1 MKTKEYLNFV
11 NGQWV
16 KSGPGKT
23 FANINPAN
31 IEETISFFQS
41 STPSDLETAILSA
54 DTAFKRWR
62 YSSISEREGIFQKA
76 VLLLE
81 ERGENLAKEL
91 TREEGKTLEESRKE
105 IISAINEMRFQLG
118 EARRFLSDI
127 ASSEKTGIFCYCLR
141 QPLGVVSVITP
152 WNFPINVA
160 CRKITPALMAGNTVV
175 FKPASFTPLSGLM
188 LTEIFIEAG
197 MPPGVLNFITGEG
210 SKIGDGMIANPLV
223 KAVSFTG
230 STEVGTRINQQ
241 DSFNMTKVQLEMGG
255 KNPMVVLEDADLELA
270 VKDAV
275 LAGYACSG
283 QWCTS
288 TSRLILLRRIAK
300 GFIDALIEEVRKIKV
315 GDGLNPE
322 TTMGPVAGES
332 QLRKILDY
340 IELGK
345 KEGAKLLI
353 GGKRLT
359 STQYDK
365 GFFIEPTVFTEVK
378 PEMRIAQEEIFGPVL
393 SVLVVNSF
401 EEALEVANNVKYGLS
416 SSIYTKDL
424 TKGMEFINKSE
435 VGLTHI
441 NFPTSFKEPQL
452 PFGGIK
458 SSGYGLP
465 EAGKTGIEFFTESK
479 SVYINYRK
487 EKENEIRK

>member
-1 MKTKEYLNFV
+1 M
-11 NGQWV
+11 
-16 KSGPGKT
+16 
-23 FANINPAN
+23 
-31 IEETISFFQS
+31 
-41 STPSDLETAILSA
+41 SA

-81 ERGENLAKEL
+81 ERGEDLAKEM
-91 TREEGKTLEESRKE
+91 TMEEGKTSEESQRE
-105 IISAINEMRFQLG
+105 IVLAINEMRFQLG
-118 EARRFLSDI
+118 EARRVLSDI

-141 QPLGVVSVITP
+141 QPLGVVSIITP

-175 FKPASFTPLSGLM
+175 FKPASFTPLSGLK

-210 SKIGDGMIANPLV
+210 SKIGDGMVTSPLV

-230 STEVGTRINQQ
+230 STEVGIRINQQ
-241 DSFNMTKVQLEMGG
+241 ASSNMTKVQLEMGG
-255 KNPMVVLEDADLELA
+255 KNPMVVLEDADVELA
-270 VKDAV
+270 VSDV
-275 LAGYACSG
+275 IVAGYACSG

-288 TSRLILLRRIAK
+288 TSRLILLRGIAE
-300 GFIDALIEEVRKIKV
+300 GFTDALIERIRKIKV
-315 GDGLNPE
+315 GDGLNPQ

-332 QLRKILDY
+332 QLRKVLDY

-345 KEGAKLLI
+345 REGAKLLI
-353 GGKRLT
+353 GGKRLIG
-359 STQYDK
+359 TQYDK
-365 GFFIEPTVFTEVK
+365 GFFIQPTVFTEVK

-393 SVLVVNSF
+393 SVIVVDSF
-401 EEALEVANNVKYGLS
+401 EEALEVANNVKYGIS
-416 SSIYTKDL
+416 SSVYTKNL
-424 TKGMEFINKSE
+424 NRAMGFINKSE

-441 NFPTSFKEPQL
+441 NLPTSFKEPQL

-458 SSGYGLP
+458 LSGCGFP
-465 EAGKTGIEFFTESK
+465 EAGKTGIEFFTENK
-479 SVYINYRK
+479 SVYINYEK
-487 EKENEIRK
+487 EEKENEIAK